1 MPRQTGSEKLRA
13 PLPARVRTRRISSV
27 AYALDD
33 SGSEAKTARAT
44 VLLSRSC
51 RAWASGIGAPTSNR
65 FSRVM
70 RMPQVTLPAPAAG
83 EASGEKF
90 NGFLTRPLRSEEHT
104 SELQSP

>member
-44 VLLSRSC
+44 VLLSRSW

-65 FSRVM
+65 FSRVI
-70 RMPQVTLPAPAAG
+70 RMPQENLPAQAPGKAARAIFTDFSRG
-83 EASGEKF
+83 RVPS
-90 NGFLTRPLRSEEHT
+90 
-104 SELQSP
+104 